1 LETASL
7 NQAELAEYCRNKGLF
22 AEQVSAWRSACMDAN
37 SNVKEQVKA
46 FTIETKKDKKQINQ
60 HASPFNSG

>member
-1 LETASL
+1 LEIASL

-37 SNVKEQVKA
+37 SNVKEQEKEQEKA
-46 FTIETKKDKKQINQ
+46 FTIEAKKDKSRLIN
-60 HASPFNSG
+60 